1 MEGDPSSLLPA
12 DQRKTH
18 AAELPIC
25 TAPPSPPYGADPGKG
40 GFQDNGSLVKYFAL
54 TIRFDGTNAILA
66 TGLSTNT
73 FLMDR
78 TPEQL
83 WDDAFR
89 KFMDKRGISWE
100 EI

>member
-1 MEGDPSSLLPA
+1 M
-12 DQRKTH
+12 
-18 AAELPIC
+18 
-25 TAPPSPPYGADPGKG
+25 
-40 GFQDNGSLVKYFAL
+40 
-54 TIRFDGTNAILA
+54 TNAILA